1 MGGKATITWCVP
13 PRVYDAQRSKRP
25 QRWLSD
31 YKAKHRIQ
39 PHTATACSWRG
50 TWAEINYYNK
60 HIYLPWLLCMYYR
73 AKCVVRKILIPTMEG
88 TFCFRPPTPLEL
100 PFKGIL
106 AYPSPPGMT
115 KHLISMRK
123 IFFSAITW
131 EKSFSFMIKR
141 CLIMSRTFLPNN

>member
-1 MGGKATITWCVP
+1 MGNWKIV
-13 PRVYDAQRSKRP
+13 
-25 QRWLSD
+25 
-31 YKAKHRIQ
+31 
-39 PHTATACSWRG
+39 
-50 TWAEINYYNK
+50 N
-60 HIYLPWLLCMYYR
+60 R

-123 IFFSAITW
+123 IFFLKLFIHDKKVS
-131 EKSFSFMIKR
+131 
-141 CLIMSRTFLPNN
+141 NNVKDVLS